1 MRGNWVSIVLA
12 FVCIGFIV
20 GATLS
25 FMVPDQFEENIV
37 SAGDLGIFENLT
49 VPYHTRFP
57 QRSYEQVIDIS
68 LQCTNGSLDIIVL
81 KSTEWDAWAHNE
93 NYTPY
98 FEATNVTSVMTI
110 IEISPPYM
118 RLIDIILETNYGYA
132 EMSVSISSHCMWYD
146 VTTGVNS
153 LLIAIPFAV
162 ALVYYGTKK
171 TKNNESPT
179 GIDLS

>member
-1 MRGNWVSIVLA
+1 MRGNWVSFVLA
-12 FVCIGFIV
+12 FICVGFIV

-25 FMVPDQFEENIV
+25 FIIPYPYEENIL
-37 SAGDLGIFENLT
+37 SDSDLGIFENLT

-81 KSTEWDAWAHNE
+81 KSTEWDAWTHGE

-98 FEATNVTSVMTI
+98 FEATNVTSVMTAI
-110 IEISPPYM
+110 DIDPAYM

-132 EMSVSISSHCMWYD
+132 EMSVRISSHCMWYD

-153 LLIAIPFAV
+153 LLVAIPFAV
-162 ALVYYGTKK
+162 AAVYYGTKE
-171 TKNNESPT
+171 TKNDETSI
-179 GIDLS
+179 GIDVA